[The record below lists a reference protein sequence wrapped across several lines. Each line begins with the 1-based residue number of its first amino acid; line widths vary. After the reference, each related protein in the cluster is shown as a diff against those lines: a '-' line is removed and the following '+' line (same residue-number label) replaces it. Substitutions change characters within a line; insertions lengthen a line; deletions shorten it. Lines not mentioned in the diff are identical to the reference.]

1 MHTQPRL
8 PDHPDLWKARELAT
22 DPNRRRNFANNH
34 ATGFTQLDE
43 LLYGGGWPA
52 AGLMELLCDVH
63 GIGELRL
70 LASALTRLSRSEA
83 RWITWI
89 NPPLVPYAPALAR
102 IGIDI
107 GKVLLVYP
115 KSHREALWALEQAL
129 KSGASSAAL
138 AWLDES
144 ALTTTDIR
152 RLQLAAV
159 TGSTWTT
166 LFRPAAA
173 ADKPSMAELRILV
186 ESEPAGRC
194 ERLAFTIL
202 KRRGGWPTSRIALD
216 IGHAPIRRERAAIGE
231 QLAFWRHRSASTDGY
246 RTAS

>member
-1 MHTQPRL
+1 MHIQPRL

-22 DPNRRRNFANNH
+22 DPNRRRNSANH
-34 ATGFTQLDE
+34 ATGFAQLDQ
-43 LLYGGGWPA
+43 LLHGSGWPA

-70 LASALTRLSRSEA
+70 LASALTRVSRAEA

-89 NPPLVPYAPALAR
+89 NPPFVPYAPALAR
-102 IGIDI
+102 VGIDVN
-107 GKVLLVYP
+107 KVLLIHP

-129 KSGASSAAL
+129 KTGASSAAL

-144 ALTTTDIR
+144 ALKTTEIR
-152 RLQLAAV
+152 RLQLAAA
-159 TGSTWTT
+159 TGRTWTT
-166 LFRPAAA
+166 LFRPASAA
-173 ADKPSMAELRILV
+173 GKASMAELRILA

-194 ERLAFTIL
+194 DRLAFTIL

-216 IGHAPIRRERAAIGE
+216 LGHAPIRRERKAVGE
-231 QLAFWRHRSASTDGY
+231 QLAFWRNANQGSY
-246 RTAS
+246 LTAS

>member
-8 PDHPDLWKARELAT
+8 PDHPDIWKARELAT
-22 DPNRRRNFANNH
+22 DPNRRRNAANNH
-34 ATGFTQLDE
+34 ATGFAQLDE

-70 LASALTRLSRSEA
+70 LASALTRVSRSEA

-89 NPPLVPYAPALAR
+89 NPPFVPYAPALAR
-102 IGIDI
+102 AGIDI

-144 ALTTTDIR
+144 ALKTTEIR

-159 TGSTWTT
+159 TGRAWTT
-166 LFRPAAA
+166 LFRPASA
-173 ADKPSMAELRILV
+173 ADKPSMAELRILA

-194 ERLAFTIL
+194 DRLAFTIL
-202 KRRGGWPTSRIALD
+202 KRRGGWSTSRIALD
-216 IGHAPIRRERAAIGE
+216 IGYAPILRERAAVGE
-231 QLAFWRHRSASTDGY
+231 QLAFWRHRSASTGGF

>member
-1 MHTQPRL
+1 MNIQPRL
-8 PDHPDLWKARELAT
+8 PDHPDLWRARELAT
-22 DPNRRRNFANNH
+22 DPNRRRNAADNH
-34 ATGFTQLDE
+34 ATGFAQLDA
-43 LLYGGGWPA
+43 LLHGGGWPA
-52 AGLMELLCDVH
+52 AGLMELLSDVH

-70 LASALTRLSRSEA
+70 LASALTRLSRSES

-89 NPPLVPYAPALAR
+89 NPPFVPYAPALAR
-102 IGIDI
+102 AGIDI
-107 GKVLLVYP
+107 GKVLLVHP

-129 KSGASSAAL
+129 KTGASSAAL

-159 TGSTWTT
+159 TGRAWTT
-166 LFRPAAA
+166 LFRPASA
-173 ADKPSMAELRILV
+173 ADKASMAELRMLV

-194 ERLAFTIL
+194 DRLAFTIL

-216 IGHAPIRRERAAIGE
+216 VGHAPIRRERTTVGE
-231 QLAFWRHRSASTDGY
+231 QLTFWRHANAGGY